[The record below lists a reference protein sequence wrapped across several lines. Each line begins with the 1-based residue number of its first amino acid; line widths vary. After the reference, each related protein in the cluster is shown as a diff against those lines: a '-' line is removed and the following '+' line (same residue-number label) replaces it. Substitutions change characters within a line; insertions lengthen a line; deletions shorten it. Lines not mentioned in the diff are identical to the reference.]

1 MGYSTGAPKRF
12 SPGSPFMITRI
23 KSQIAP
29 INGIRLMN
37 IHPPPLPISCNR
49 RTVTA
54 NEGINSANDTAPDN
68 TANTIYSS
76 LTLAKMLISSPNA
89 KLITIIANTKSQY
102 SFRSASACKIGV
114 LARYDLL
121 EIVNYIVHTR
131 KFLNGQKLLV
141 NLYQWSIVNSLTRL
155 FCRRSATFKRLAL
168 PSL

>member
-102 SFRSASACKIGV
+102 SFRSALPVKSAYLPVTTC
-114 LARYDLL
+114 L
-121 EIVNYIVHTR
+121 
-131 KFLNGQKLLV
+131 KLSITLFILV
-141 NLYQWSIVNSLTRL
+141 N
-155 FCRRSATFKRLAL
+155 F
-168 PSL
+168 